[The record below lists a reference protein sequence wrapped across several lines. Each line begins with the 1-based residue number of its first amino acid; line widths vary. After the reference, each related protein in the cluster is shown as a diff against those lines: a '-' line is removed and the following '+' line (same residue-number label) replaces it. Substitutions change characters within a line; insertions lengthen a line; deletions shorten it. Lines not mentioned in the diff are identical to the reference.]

1 MAPVCAAPFGLLAAA
16 PSIPFVTVV
25 SLFQSPA
32 DLAIAFQRTASRD
45 APHLPHGPSY
55 VWASEPHDDRPCIS
69 ADRLWGIN
77 CFSHMSESGTILAPS
92 PMTSEANCISPR
104 IASII
109 ERLERH
115 FETEFAIVNT
125 TTNAFI
131 EIGLKSLPRLPE
143 FWPNVC
149 QQVALQGRPQ
159 FIAAED
165 PLLAL
170 AIPLPDGFEKRFVAV
185 GLFLSAPCNDGTSSA
200 SIEAVLGW
208 SHRDVETWARKQTP
222 WSASRLLTLAEAIQ
236 ARTEAELRAD
246 GLLQQE
252 RELSANISLIYEEIS
267 LLHRLTQ
274 NLRISHRPEELAQQ
288 TLRWLAETIPAE
300 SLVLELSTQR
310 ERSTQAENGQSLF
323 LAEGTPALG
332 LTEFQAL
339 INVLGLNDDPRS
351 IVINLPSSGE
361 LQDRFPALQ
370 QAVVVPLSD
379 GQKLF
384 GWLGAINH
392 QSGGEFGSP
401 EASLLGSVS
410 AILAIHT
417 SNTELYR
424 AQADFLRN
432 VVRALTSAIDAK
444 DPYTCGHSDRVAR
457 VAVALAD
464 ELGCD
469 QNQRDTVYLSGL
481 LHDIGKI
488 GIDDSVLRKTSRLT
502 DAEFE
507 HIKLHTEIGHRILAD
522 LEQLGDVLPVV
533 RHHHEAWNG
542 GGYPLGLAGEQI
554 PLIAR
559 IVAVA
564 DAFDAMSSDRPYRKG
579 MADDRLD
586 EVLRKGSGT
595 QWDPRVI
602 DAFFRISN
610 RIRDLIRR
618 EPDAEPVADA
628 VRHFS

>member
-1 MAPVCAAPFGLLAAA
+1 M
-16 PSIPFVTVV
+16 
-25 SLFQSPA
+25 
-32 DLAIAFQRTASRD
+32 
-45 APHLPHGPSY
+45 
-55 VWASEPHDDRPCIS
+55 SEPGTIS
-69 ADRLWGIN
+69 ITAPT
-77 CFSHMSESGTILAPS
+77 MSESDCL
-92 PMTSEANCISPR
+92 SPR
-104 IASII
+104 LAAIV
-109 ERLERH
+109 ERLERN

-125 TTNAFI
+125 STNAFV
-131 EIGLKSLPRLPE
+131 ETGRNHLPRLPD

-170 AIPLPDGFEKRFVAV
+170 AIPLPDGYESRFVAV
-185 GLFLSAPCNDGTSSA
+185 GLFLSAACSDGGSA
-200 SIEAVLGW
+200 SLEAVLGW
-208 SHRDVETWARKQTP
+208 THRDIETWARMQSP
-222 WSASRLLTLAEAIQ
+222 WPASRLLSLAAAIHAQ
-236 ARTEAELRAD
+236 TESELRAD

-274 NLRISHRPEELAQQ
+274 NLRISHRPEALAQQ
-288 TLRWLAETIPAE
+288 TLQWLAETIPAE
-300 SLVLELSTQR
+300 SLVLELLISRQR
-310 ERSTQAENGQSLF
+310 SEQEGCGQSLF
-323 LAEGTPALG
+323 LTEGARLFE
-332 LTEFQAL
+332 LRDFQSL
-339 INVLGLNDDPRS
+339 INTLGLNDDPRS

-370 QAVVVPLSD
+370 QAVIVPLSD

-384 GWLGAINH
+384 GWLAAVNH
-392 QSGGEFGSP
+392 RSGSEFGSP

-410 AILAIHT
+410 AILAVHA
-417 SNTELYR
+417 SNSELYR
-424 AQADFLRN
+424 KQAEFLRS

-444 DPYTCGHSDRVAR
+444 DPYTCGHSDRVGR
-457 VAVALAD
+457 VAVALAG

-469 QNQRDTVYLSGL
+469 QNQRDTIYLSGL

-507 HIKLHTEIGHRILAD
+507 HIKLHTEIGHKILAD

-542 GGYPLGLAGEQI
+542 GGYPLGLSGEQI
-554 PLIAR
+554 PLAAR

-579 MADDRLD
+579 MPDDRLD
-586 EVLRKGSGT
+586 DVLRQGAGT
-595 QWDPRVI
+595 QWDPSVI
-602 DAFFRISN
+602 DAFFRIRD
-610 RIRDLIRR
+610 RIRDLIKH
-618 EPDAEPVADA
+618 EADAEPVADA